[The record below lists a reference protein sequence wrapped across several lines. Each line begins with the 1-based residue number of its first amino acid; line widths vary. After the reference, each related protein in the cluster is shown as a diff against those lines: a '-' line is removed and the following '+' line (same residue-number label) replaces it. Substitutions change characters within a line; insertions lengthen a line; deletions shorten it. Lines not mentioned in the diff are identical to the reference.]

1 MFQESTIRE
10 RFDLVIPGSEIPDW
24 FMLQSE
30 EDSIYLEVPSYL
42 FKQFRGIAFCAV
54 FQPPLGDCSPM
65 HLSSAASLLLC
76 PFEVNGY
83 DSVPCVSFSK
93 EIYTIES
100 DHRWFMFLH
109 PNFFKNQF
117 GKEFFQ
123 IADGSSCQL
132 WCRFMNGIIKK
143 CGAHIIY
150 EEETEDLKESMGQ
163 SECSSSIIPYNE
175 GVDHFEEDIKSKRSR
190 DDENGASGEGS
201 STHTPHP
208 KTNRSRRDGFSY
220 ARFIASLK

>member
-24 FMLQSE
+24 FMYQSE
-30 EDSIYLEVPSYL
+30 GDSIYLEVPAYL

-54 FQPPLGDCSPM
+54 FQPRHWDCPPEDP
-65 HLSSAASLLLC
+65 SSTPSLLC

-83 DSVPCVSFSK
+83 DSIPCISLSK
-93 EIYTIES
+93 EIYLIES
-100 DHRWFMFLH
+100 DHRWFIYLH
-109 PNFFKNQF
+109 PNFFQKEF

-132 WCRFMNGIIKK
+132 WFRFKNGIIKK

-150 EEETEDLKESMGQ
+150 EEEMEDLKESMGQ
-163 SECSSSIIPYNE
+163 SECSSSTIPYNE
-175 GVDHFEEDIKSKRSR
+175 GVDHFEVDIKSKRSR
-190 DDENGASGEGS
+190 DDEIGASGEGS

-208 KTNRSRRDGFSY
+208 KTKRSRRDGFSF
-220 ARFIASLK
+220 ARFIASL